1 MRKKFSEIVLSVGL
15 ISFFIL
21 GFWFGFYVLN
31 LPIMAC
37 MFVGAGFGML
47 PLMAVIAKDNS

>member
-1 MRKKFSEIVLSVGL
+1 MPKQFFQIFLSVFMVG
-15 ISFFIL
+15 FFIL

-37 MFVGAGFGML
+37 MFVDAGFGML

>member
-1 MRKKFSEIVLSVGL
+1 MRKKFSEIFLSVGL